1 MPPLGQET
9 VVGPGPSP
17 PTLISTESGSRIV
30 RAGHKRYFFDL
41 GSNNKGQYL
50 RITEVRFMLCKPL
63 KPPPNGG
70 FVADEHA
77 ASAWLLSAW
86 ISIIGSTHLCKPW
99 QVSVMCVNC

>member
-1 MPPLGQET
+1 MQHMELAPCVEAGTGSLVMVLGGVVQVPALGQET

-50 RITEVRFMLCKPL
+50 RITEVRGCCLERWHF
-63 KPPPNGG
+63 
-70 FVADEHA
+70 A
-77 ASAWLLSAW
+77 
-86 ISIIGSTHLCKPW
+86 
-99 QVSVMCVNC
+99 